1 MDGFKSSKGI
11 IVLGATNRPDDLDK
25 ALLRPGR
32 FDTKVQVNK
41 PDVKGRKE
49 ILDLYLKK
57 TKFCPKIDLDVLAK
71 RTVGFSGADLQN
83 LINHA
88 AIEAANKNKEQLTNE
103 EIEYSFDKQVMG
115 VDLKSRVRDPE
126 DLKITAFHEAGHAI
140 VAHYTKGADP
150 IHKVTIIAKG
160 HSGGHTAFVAD
171 KDQSNLTK
179 NQVIAKIDVAM
190 GGRVAEE
197 IIFGIDKVTTGASQD
212 LTHATDLAEAM
223 VQQFGMSGKIG
234 LRVYS
239 QKHLREGHL
248 SDSTKGKWFLLR
260 YLNVLENLRTI
271 FVFAAIIDEEITKLL
286 NDSFARAMNV
296 LQSHRSDLDR
306 LAEALLNNETLDKD
320 QVLAILNNLDTNQ
333 NESAEEESKEASKE
347 GSKEASDGDS
357 NEKTSTSEMKINNQ
371 VDEASDPKV
380 DDNKPSKLV
389 NGLEIA
395 NDQVSSSGDQW
406 SDLSDIKPSEKMT
419 HLVSTNEQIVTDNP
433 YTIHI
438 AFIIS

>member
-1 MDGFKSSKGI
+1 MG
-11 IVLGATNRPDDLDK
+11 TND
-25 ALLRPGR
+25 
-32 FDTKVQVNK
+32 
-41 PDVKGRKE
+41 
-49 ILDLYLKK
+49 
-57 TKFCPKIDLDVLAK
+57 
-71 RTVGFSGADLQN
+71 
-83 LINHA
+83 
-88 AIEAANKNKEQLTNE
+88 

-248 SDSTKGKWFLLR
+248 SDSTK
-260 YLNVLENLRTI
+260 
-271 FVFAAIIDEEITKLL
+271 AIIDEEITKLL
-286 NDSFARAMNV
+286 DDSFARAMNV

-320 QVLAILNNLDTNQ
+320 QVLAILNNLDPHQ

-347 GSKEASDGDS
+347 ASDGDY
-357 NEKTSTSEMKINNQ
+357 NEMKINKK
-371 VDEASDPKV
+371 VDEASVHDPKV
-380 DDNKPSKLV
+380 DDDNKQSKLV
-389 NGLEIA
+389 NGSEIA
-395 NDQVSSSGDQW
+395 NDQVSSSGDQ
-406 SDLSDIKPSEKMT
+406 
-419 HLVSTNEQIVTDNP
+419 
-433 YTIHI
+433 
-438 AFIIS
+438 